1 MSVLRPGGVLLTE
14 YALKKINVKEGS
26 RLLDAGCGDGT
37 AAAYAK
43 ERFGLD
49 VIAIDTDSQ
58 AVEKAKAKG
67 LDARV
72 MDAAFLE
79 FDIRT
84 FDTILMECSFT
95 AMEKQEEAIHEA
107 YCVLKNGGNLIISDL
122 LCRDP
127 DMERWEHDYWSAM
140 AQFRKPRVHEN
151 CGKEEHIPSPYMQD
165 GGVVLKGL
173 TDLLEELEMEVVLAE
188 DRSEDLKA
196 LAAQAV
202 MDYGSIENWLAA
214 EGTWKPDCDF
224 GRNTGYF
231 LLIAHKK

>member
-14 YALKKINVKEGS
+14 YALKKIDVQKGS

-43 ERFGLD
+43 DRFGLD
-49 VIAIDTDSQ
+49 VVAIDTDPQ

-72 MDAAFLE
+72 MDAAFLD
-79 FDIRT
+79 FDVRT
-84 FDTILMECSFT
+84 FDVVLMECSFT

-107 YCVLKNGGNLIISDL
+107 YCILKNNGNLIISDL

-127 DMERWEHDYWSAM
+127 DMERWEKDYWSAM

-173 TDLLEELEMEVVLAE
+173 TDLLEELEMEVVLIE
-188 DRSEDLKA
+188 DRSEDLKD

-214 EGTWKPDCDF
+214 EGTWKPGCDF
-224 GRNTGYF
+224 GKNTGYF